1 MLAIAGVDREFAH
14 PFALAAGAGHE
25 VDALQLAAGLGDRS
39 GQFPERLLPRVELD
53 PDRDAVLSADG
64 HRAIESDSLCVVLQG
79 SGAMAFDEALADRV
93 RDLLEPRAEVTE
105 RRMFGGI
112 AFMVAGNMAVGVIND
127 DLMVRLDPADAERAL
142 AEPHTRPMDFT
153 GTPAKNMVYVD
164 PNGTATDEDLGPW
177 VDAGADFAASL
188 PPK

>member
-1 MLAIAGVDREFAH
+1 
-14 PFALAAGAGHE
+14 
-25 VDALQLAAGLGDRS
+25 
-39 GQFPERLLPRVELD
+39 
-53 PDRDAVLSADG
+53 
-64 HRAIESDSLCVVLQG
+64 
-79 SGAMAFDEALADRV
+79 MAFDEALADRV

-142 AEPHTRPMDFT
+142 TEPHTRPMDFT
-153 GTPAKNMVYVD
+153 GKPAKNMVYVD
-164 PNGTATDEDLGPW
+164 PSGTATDEDLGPW